1 MSNPDDLRAAADRL
15 RDAWLDACVGWQ
27 DESAVNF
34 EIYYSTPL
42 ESEMTK
48 VTSAAAEAIA
58 EATAAVRAA
67 GA

>member
-15 RDAWLDACVGWQ
+15 RDAWLDARVGWQ
-27 DESAVNF
+27 DESAFNF
-34 EIYYSTPL
+34 ETYYYTPL
-42 ESEMTK
+42 DSEMTK
-48 VTSAAAEAIA
+48 VTSAAEDAIA